1 MTEDMQEYLDDA
13 VSYFTDLLMNHPE
26 TQELT
31 LRQANIILKLFEEA
45 FLEEI
50 QPSELVAR
58 FVL

>member
-1 MTEDMQEYLDDA
+1 MSDDMQAYLDDA
-13 VSYFTDLLMNHPE
+13 VDYFTDLLMNHPE

-31 LRQANIILKLFEEA
+31 LHQVNIILKLFEEA
-45 FLEEI
+45 FLEEV

>member
-1 MTEDMQEYLDDA
+1 MQAYLDDA
-13 VSYFTDLLMNHPE
+13 VDYFTDLLMNHPE

-31 LRQANIILKLFEEA
+31 LHQVNIILKLFEEA
-45 FLEEI
+45 FLEEV